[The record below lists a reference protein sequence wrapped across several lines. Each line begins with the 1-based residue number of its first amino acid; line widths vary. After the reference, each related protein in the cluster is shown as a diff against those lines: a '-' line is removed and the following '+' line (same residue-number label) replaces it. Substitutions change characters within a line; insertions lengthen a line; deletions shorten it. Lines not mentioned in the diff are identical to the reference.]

1 VSGDW
6 GRGEEWRGAES
17 AVQRGRGRGAFYRAG
32 EAVGR
37 GEATGGSA
45 VLLLIGFE
53 GVKGGRGDGTALI
66 QFGK

>member
-1 VSGDW
+1 
-6 GRGEEWRGAES
+6 
-17 AVQRGRGRGAFYRAG
+17 VQRGRGRGAFYRAG

-66 QFGK
+66 QWGK